1 MRIALLTN
9 SKLSIPSISVLA
21 ENNLLCAVGIP
32 SGKGVAEEL
41 DHITYTAL
49 QYQVPVES
57 FTAQGLGNALEQWLD
72 TCQPDVVFVYTF
84 PFKIPSRLL
93 GKPAHGFINFHF
105 GLLPEYRGADAIF
118 WQIKN
123 REKHGAISVH
133 KMTDRF
139 DTGPLYLVHKLP
151 LTPIDTYGTHVLALS
166 VDAIQAVQKIIQDL
180 QSGKIEGIE
189 QDESRAGYF
198 HRPQLA
204 DVLIDWSKPAADI
217 IALINATNPWN
228 KGAVASLNQ
237 YPVKIIAASLVK
249 EQPVANVA
257 AGTITKAD
265 QKFGCIVACGSGELV
280 NLDILYCNDS
290 FITGAQFVQ
299 LGVMP
304 GVQFEKMPEVEVA

>member
-1 MRIALLTN
+1 
-9 SKLSIPSISVLA
+9 
-21 ENNLLCAVGIP
+21 
-32 SGKGVAEEL
+32 
-41 DHITYTAL
+41 
-49 QYQVPVES
+49 
-57 FTAQGLGNALEQWLD
+57 LGNALEQWLD
-72 TCQPDVVFVYTF
+72 ACQPDVVFVYTF

-93 GKPAHGFINFHF
+93 DKPAHGFINFHF

-123 REKHGAISVH
+123 REKYGAISVH

-139 DTGPLYLVHKLP
+139 DTGPLYLVHKIP

-166 VDAIQAVQKIIQDL
+166 VEAIQAVQKINQGL
-180 QSGKIEGIE
+180 HTGQLEGTT
-189 QDESRAGYF
+189 QDETRAGYF

-204 DVLIDWSKPAADI
+204 DVVINWSKPAADI

-228 KGAVASLNQ
+228 KGAVTSLNQ

-249 EQPVANVA
+249 EPVKNAV
-257 AGTITKAD
+257 AGTIIKAD
-265 QKFGCIVACGSGELV
+265 QKFGCVVACGSGELV

-299 LGVMP
+299 LGVMA
-304 GVQFEKMPEVEVA
+304 GAQFENMPEVEIA